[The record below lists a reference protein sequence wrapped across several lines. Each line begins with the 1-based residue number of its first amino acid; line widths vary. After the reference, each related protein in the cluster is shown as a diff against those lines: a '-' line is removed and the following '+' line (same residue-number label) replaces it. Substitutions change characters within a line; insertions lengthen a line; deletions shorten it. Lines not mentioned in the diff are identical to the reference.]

1 MIIEESDFKLIPVS
15 ESNPMFDLELLYTIK
30 PKGKEKRLEFKN
42 AAYGVSL
49 EAAIKKIIQYRICS
63 KHKEDAINLQTY
75 LSEFK
80 QQLKDLKN
88 LFNI

>member
-1 MIIEESDFKLIPVS
+1 MIIKENDFKLIPIS
-15 ESNPMFDLELLYTIK
+15 ESSNFFDLELLYTIK
-30 PKGKEKRLEFKN
+30 PKGKEERQEFKTSS
-42 AAYGVSL
+42 YGISL
-49 EAAIKKIIQYRICS
+49 EAAIRKIIQYRICS
-63 KHKEDAINLQTY
+63 KHKEDVINLQTY